1 MSQIREAVPEPII
14 NQLEDDCIEILLER
28 NGITVRKVVSSWHL
42 RAASNKPTR
51 VGLEVIMKTAKCAVT
66 PTTH

>member
-1 MSQIREAVPEPII
+1 MSQIREAVSEPII

-42 RAASNKPTR
+42 LQPAINQ
-51 VGLEVIMKTAKCAVT
+51 LEWVLNNNEDG
-66 PTTH
+66 